1 MSQTGPIAV
10 RPILAAG
17 KSDDRLVAT
26 SVKVR
31 TLMSMGMDTVE
42 IAKSYNTTE
51 AAIWNAL
58 ARAGA

>member
-1 MSQTGPIAV
+1 MNQTNAI
-10 RPILAAG
+10 
-17 KSDDRLVAT
+17 AT
-26 SVKVR
+26 SVKIR
-31 TLMSMGMDTVE
+31 ILMRMGMDTVD

>member
-1 MSQTGPIAV
+1 MSQKNAI
-10 RPILAAG
+10 
-17 KSDDRLVAT
+17 AT
-26 SVKVR
+26 SVKIRV
-31 TLMSMGMDTVE
+31 LMSMGMDTVD